1 MTPSEATNSATRREW
16 QALGFFYDR
25 DDAARTWRIV
35 GSIAGLRAFVELLQ
49 AYCRE
54 PRNAGLGEHD
64 HYGPYMYLKI
74 MTWHDAGIS
83 GNAIHG
89 SLDDLRR
96 LAGLIEQRLREAT
109 PGDTLA
115 VGKTYVPECEYDL
128 VLEIRDAGF
137 DPAGADPC
145 LR

>member
-1 MTPSEATNSATRREW
+1 MAYRRFHRWITRFR
-16 QALGFFYDR
+16 
-25 DDAARTWRIV
+25 RIA
-35 GSIAGLRAFVELLQ
+35 SGLL
-49 AYCRE
+49 
-54 PRNAGLGEHD
+54 
-64 HYGPYMYLKI
+64 
-74 MTWHDAGIS
+74 HDAGIS